1 MNERLQLLLQV
12 LDPLDSEQ
20 MLKGGVV
27 PWVGDVWECVVGQEL
42 ISLAQLRT
50 LRIQELFEFSLR
62 VLEVLIWVFP
72 WLVGT
77 DVRVLDVHD
86 EVDLEVKFEL
96 LVREILLFHV
106 WRNKRIEDLEEFG
119 LISAVK
125 VVLDLEE
132 HLLRVDCILLHAP
145 G

>member
-1 MNERLQLLLQV
+1 M
-12 LDPLDSEQ
+12 
-20 MLKGGVV
+20 
-27 PWVGDVWECVVGQEL
+27 
-42 ISLAQLRT
+42 I
-50 LRIQELFEFSLR
+50 
-62 VLEVLIWVFP
+62 
-72 WLVGT
+72 GT

-119 LISAVK
+119 LVSAVK

-132 HLLRVDCILLHAP
+132 HLLRVDCILLYAP